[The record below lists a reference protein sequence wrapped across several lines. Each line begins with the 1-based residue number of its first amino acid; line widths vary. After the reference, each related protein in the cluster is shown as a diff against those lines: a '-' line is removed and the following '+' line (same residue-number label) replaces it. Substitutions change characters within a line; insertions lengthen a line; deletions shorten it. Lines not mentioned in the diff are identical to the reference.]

1 MKNRKRYIRNIIY
14 CMAVTLVY
22 SSVSSAAVKFTLSRN
37 NVNVTE
43 GNKISVKYSA
53 PGKVK
58 VKSSK
63 KRTAKA
69 SIKRKYIVIK
79 GVQPGTA
86 VIKVKYKRKVKRIK
100 VNVKKRNI
108 VILRPSEVTAGN
120 PNTYSPVGNI
130 FPIEDGNNN
139 IDKPFDEVVTS
150 KPNKPKPTRTP
161 SVETPPANTPPANT
175 PDATYPPLKPTS
187 SPEPFQP
194 GHDETPTA
202 SPEPGCQSTAQP
214 TISPES
220 TPSVIQP
227 DEITDNS

>member
-22 SSVSSAAVKFTLSRN
+22 SSVSSAAAKFTLSRS

-86 VIKVKYKRKVKRIK
+86 VIKVTYKRKIKSIK
-100 VNVKKRNI
+100 VNVKKKNS
-108 VILRPSEVTAGN
+108 VLSSSLQMKASAPS
-120 PNTYSPVGNI
+120 SCQPVGNI
-130 FPIEDGNNN
+130 FSNGDSSNNN
-139 IDKPFDEVVTS
+139 DVLFDTVVTS
-150 KPNKPKPTRTP
+150 KPKPTRTP
-161 SVETPPANTPPANT
+161 SVDTPPANTPA
-175 PDATYPPLKPTS
+175 ATYPPMKATS
-187 SPEPFQP
+187 SPEPFHP
-194 GHDETPTA
+194 GTDETPTA
-202 SPEPGCQSTAQP
+202 SPTPGCQSTAQP

-227 DEITDNS
+227 DDITNNL

>member
-22 SSVSSAAVKFTLSRN
+22 SSVSSAAAKFTLSRS

-86 VIKVKYKRKVKRIK
+86 VIKVTYKRKIKSIK
-100 VNVKKRNI
+100 VNVKKKNS
-108 VILRPSEVTAGN
+108 VLSSSLQMKANAPSACQ
-120 PNTYSPVGNI
+120 PVGNI
-130 FPIEDGNNN
+130 FPNGDSSNNN
-139 IDKPFDEVVTS
+139 DVLFDTVVTS
-150 KPNKPKPTRTP
+150 KPKPTRTP
-161 SVETPPANTPPANT
+161 SVDTPPANTPA
-175 PDATYPPLKPTS
+175 ATYPPMKATS
-187 SPEPFQP
+187 SPEPFHP
-194 GHDETPTA
+194 GTDETPTA
-202 SPEPGCQSTAQP
+202 SPTPGCQSTAEP

-220 TPSVIQP
+220 TPSVIQT
-227 DEITDNS
+227 DDITDNL

>member
-22 SSVSSAAVKFTLSRN
+22 SSVSSAAAKFTLSRN

-79 GVQPGTA
+79 GIQPGTA
-86 VIKVKYKRKVKRIK
+86 VIKVTYKRKIKSIK
-100 VNVKKRNI
+100 VSVKKKNS
-108 VILRPSEVTAGN
+108 VILKPLKVAASAPS
-120 PNTYSPVGNI
+120 SCQPVGNI
-130 FPIEDGNNN
+130 FSNGDGSNNN
-139 IDKPFDEVVTS
+139 DKPFDTVVTS
-150 KPNKPKPTRTP
+150 KPKPTRTP
-161 SVETPPANTPPANT
+161 AVDTPPANTPAV
-175 PDATYPPLKPTS
+175 TYPPLKATS

-202 SPEPGCQSTAQP
+202 SPTPGCQSTAEP
-214 TISPES
+214 TIPPES

-227 DEITDNS
+227 DDITDNL

>member
-22 SSVSSAAVKFTLSRN
+22 SSVSSAAAKFTLSRS

-86 VIKVKYKRKVKRIK
+86 VIKVTYKRKIKSIK
-100 VNVKKRNI
+100 VNVKKKNS
-108 VILRPSEVTAGN
+108 VLSSSLQMKANAPS
-120 PNTYSPVGNI
+120 SCQLVGNI
-130 FPIEDGNNN
+130 FPNGDSSNNN
-139 IDKPFDEVVTS
+139 DVLFDTVVTS
-150 KPNKPKPTRTP
+150 KPKPTRTP
-161 SVETPPANTPPANT
+161 SVDTPPANTPA
-175 PDATYPPLKPTS
+175 ATYPPMKATS
-187 SPEPFQP
+187 SPEPFHP
-194 GHDETPTA
+194 GTDETPTA
-202 SPEPGCQSTAQP
+202 SPTPGCQSTAEP

-220 TPSVIQP
+220 TPSVIQT
-227 DEITDNS
+227 DDITDNL

>member
-22 SSVSSAAVKFTLSRN
+22 SSVSSAAAKFTLSRS

-86 VIKVKYKRKVKRIK
+86 VIKVTYKRKIKSIK
-100 VNVKKRNI
+100 VNVKKKNS
-108 VILRPSEVTAGN
+108 VLSSSLQMKANAPS
-120 PNTYSPVGNI
+120 SCQPVGNI
-130 FPIEDGNNN
+130 FPNGDGSNNN
-139 IDKPFDEVVTS
+139 DMLFDTEVTS
-150 KPNKPKPTRTP
+150 KPKPTRTP
-161 SVETPPANTPPANT
+161 SVDTPPANTPA
-175 PDATYPPLKPTS
+175 ATYPPMKATS
-187 SPEPFQP
+187 SPEPFHP
-194 GHDETPTA
+194 GTDETPTA
-202 SPEPGCQSTAQP
+202 SPTPGCQSTAEP

-227 DEITDNS
+227 DDITDNL

>member
-22 SSVSSAAVKFTLSRN
+22 SSVSSAAAKFTLSRN

-79 GVQPGTA
+79 GIQPGTA
-86 VIKVKYKRKVKRIK
+86 VIKVTYKRKIKSIK
-100 VNVKKRNI
+100 VSVKKKNS
-108 VILRPSEVTAGN
+108 VILKPLKVAASTPS
-120 PNTYSPVGNI
+120 TYPPVGNI
-130 FPIEDGNNN
+130 FPKEDGNNN
-139 IDKPFDEVVTS
+139 IDKPFDTVVTS
-150 KPNKPKPTRTP
+150 KPKPTRTP
-161 SVETPPANTPPANT
+161 AVDIPPANTPA
-175 PDATYPPLKPTS
+175 ATCLPLKPTS

-202 SPEPGCQSTAQP
+202 SPTPGCQSTAEP
-214 TISPES
+214 TIPPES

-227 DEITDNS
+227 DDITDNL

>member
-37 NVNVTE
+37 NVNITE

-100 VNVKKRNI
+100 VNVKKRNT
-108 VILRPSEVTAGN
+108 VILRPLDVTAST
-120 PNTYSPVGNI
+120 PNTYQPVGNI
-130 FPIEDGNNN
+130 FSNGDGNNN
-139 IDKPFDEVVTS
+139 NKPFDEVVTS
-150 KPNKPKPTRTP
+150 KPKPTRTP
-161 SVETPPANTPPANT
+161 SVDTPPANTPAT
-175 PDATYPPLKPTS
+175 TYPPLKATS

-194 GHDETPTA
+194 GSDETPTA

-220 TPSVIQP
+220 TPSVIHP
-227 DEITDNS
+227 DDITDNS

>member
-22 SSVSSAAVKFTLSRN
+22 SSVSSAAAKFTLSRS

-86 VIKVKYKRKVKRIK
+86 VIKV
-100 VNVKKRNI
+100 
-108 VILRPSEVTAGN
+108 
-120 PNTYSPVGNI
+120 
-130 FPIEDGNNN
+130 
-139 IDKPFDEVVTS
+139 
-150 KPNKPKPTRTP
+150 
-161 SVETPPANTPPANT
+161 
-175 PDATYPPLKPTS
+175 
-187 SPEPFQP
+187 
-194 GHDETPTA
+194 
-202 SPEPGCQSTAQP
+202 
-214 TISPES
+214 TIS
-220 TPSVIQP
+220 VK
-227 DEITDNS
+227 

>member
-37 NVNVTE
+37 NVNITE

-79 GVQPGTA
+79 GIQPGTA
-86 VIKVKYKRKVKRIK
+86 VIKVTYKRKTKPIK
-100 VNVKKRNI
+100 VNVKKKYSVLSSSLQMTI
-108 VILRPSEVTAGN
+108 SAPI
-120 PNTYSPVGNI
+120 TYQTVQSAFTKG
-130 FPIEDGNNN
+130 DSSDNNAAPC
-139 IDKPFDEVVTS
+139 DKAPGCVAS
-150 KPNKPKPTRTP
+150 SIPKPTE
-161 SVETPPANTPPANT
+161 VPPANTPA
-175 PDATYPPLKPTS
+175 ATYPPVKATS

-194 GHDETPTA
+194 GSDETPTA
-202 SPEPGCQSTAQP
+202 SQEPGCQSTAQP
-214 TISPES
+214 TISPED
-220 TPSVIQP
+220 TPSVIKP

>member
-22 SSVSSAAVKFTLSRN
+22 SSVSSAAAKFTLSRS

-86 VIKVKYKRKVKRIK
+86 VIKVTYKRKIKSIK
-100 VNVKKRNI
+100 VNVKKKNS
-108 VILRPSEVTAGN
+108 VLSSSLQMKASAPSS
-120 PNTYSPVGNI
+120 YQPVGNI
-130 FPIEDGNNN
+130 FPNGDGSNNN
-139 IDKPFDEVVTS
+139 DVLFDTVVTS
-150 KPNKPKPTRTP
+150 KPKPTRTP
-161 SVETPPANTPPANT
+161 SVDTPPANTPA
-175 PDATYPPLKPTS
+175 ATYPPMKATS
-187 SPEPFQP
+187 SPEPFHP
-194 GHDETPTA
+194 GTDETPTA
-202 SPEPGCQSTAQP
+202 SPTPGCQSTAEP

-227 DEITDNS
+227 DDITDNL

>member
-22 SSVSSAAVKFTLSRN
+22 SSVSSAAAKFTLSRS

-86 VIKVKYKRKVKRIK
+86 VIKVTYKRKIKSIK
-100 VNVKKRNI
+100 VNVKKKNS
-108 VILRPSEVTAGN
+108 VLSSSLQMKASAPS
-120 PNTYSPVGNI
+120 SCQPVGNI
-130 FPIEDGNNN
+130 FSNGDGSNNN
-139 IDKPFDEVVTS
+139 DVLFDTVVTS
-150 KPNKPKPTRTP
+150 KPKPTRTP
-161 SVETPPANTPPANT
+161 SVDTPPANTPA
-175 PDATYPPLKPTS
+175 ATYPPMKATS
-187 SPEPFQP
+187 SPEPFHP
-194 GHDETPTA
+194 GTDETPTA
-202 SPEPGCQSTAQP
+202 SPTPGCQSTAQP

-227 DEITDNS
+227 DDITDNL